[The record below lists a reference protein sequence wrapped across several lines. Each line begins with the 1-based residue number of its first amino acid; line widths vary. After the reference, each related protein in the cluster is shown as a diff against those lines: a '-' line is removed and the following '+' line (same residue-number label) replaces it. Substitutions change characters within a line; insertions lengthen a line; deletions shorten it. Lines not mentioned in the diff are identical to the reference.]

1 CKSWKILPGSYDF
14 VVDFSTMTLKIYAAG
29 TSGVKAIDFDCD
41 EAPIYYNMQGI
52 RVAEPQQGGIY
63 IRVKGNKIE
72 KVRK

>member
-1 CKSWKILPGSYDF
+1 
-14 VVDFSTMTLKIYAAG
+14 MTLKIYAAG